1 MPGRNLSLEP
11 AEKQLRGELWVW
23 TWGWG
28 GAVAFTLCGALSFS
42 GWERDRAGRTVG
54 EPGSQPRPYS
64 LLHARQD
71 GVWINNYSLF
81 TSDHMVLGNRCVGN
95 EEPSSN

>member
-1 MPGRNLSLEP
+1 M
-11 AEKQLRGELWVW
+11 
-23 TWGWG
+23 G
-28 GAVAFTLCGALSFS
+28 GAGVCVCAVAYSFTSCRALSF
-42 GWERDRAGRTVG
+42 GGRERDRAGRTVG
-54 EPGSQPRPYS
+54 EPGPRPGTYS